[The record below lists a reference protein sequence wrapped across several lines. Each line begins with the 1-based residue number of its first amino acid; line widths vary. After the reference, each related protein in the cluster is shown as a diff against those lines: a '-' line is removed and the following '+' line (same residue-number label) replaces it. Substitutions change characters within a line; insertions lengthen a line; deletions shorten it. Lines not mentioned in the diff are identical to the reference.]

1 MPKIDFT
8 AYDTGGFFDEMI
20 DEEGNV
26 RAHYAQF
33 QARLQQMD
41 ARKLN
46 SLQFATE
53 RAQLSMGMT
62 FNVYNDSQ
70 GTERILHLDIIPRII
85 SSADWDM
92 LERGLR
98 QRIVALNLFIDDI
111 YHDQKILKDK
121 VVPADLVLS
130 SATFLKQCI
139 GLNPPQKVWCHIT
152 GSDLIRGGDGQFYI
166 LEDNLRCPS
175 GVSYMLENRE
185 ILKRTFPEIFEKLS
199 VRPVSDYSHHLR
211 DTLES
216 LVPDTRPAT
225 IVVLTPGAYNSAYF
239 EHAYLAQ
246 QMGAELVEGRDLV
259 VKKDIV
265 YMATTKGLQ
274 RVDVIYRR
282 IDDDFIDPLAF
293 RKDSMLGTPGLFR
306 AYQKGNVVLVNAPGT
321 GVADD
326 KAVYAYV
333 PRIIKYYLG
342 EEALLPNVHTYIC
355 AEPQD
360 LKYVVENIADLVIK
374 QTDASGGY
382 GMLIGPKS
390 SKEEQQEFIQKIKA
404 NPRNYIAQPTISLS
418 RVPTLSEDA
427 IEGRHVDL
435 RPYILYGKDIKIIP
449 GALTR
454 VAMKKGSLV
463 VNSSQGG
470 GSKDTWVLGK

>member
-1 MPKIDFT
+1 MPKINFN
-8 AYDTGGFFDEMI
+8 AYDRGGFFDEMMGE
-20 DEEGNV
+20 DGNV
-26 RAHYAQF
+26 RPHYAHF
-33 QARLQQMD
+33 QERLQKMD
-41 ARKLN
+41 WKKLH
-46 SLQFATE
+46 SLQFATD

-62 FNVYNDSQ
+62 FNVYNDNQ
-70 GTERILHLDIIPRII
+70 GVERILHLDIIPRII
-85 SSADWDM
+85 SSEDWER

-111 YHDQKILKDK
+111 YHEQKILKDK
-121 VVPADLVLS
+121 IIPAELVLS

-139 GLNPPQKVWCHIT
+139 GLNPPRKVWCHIT
-152 GSDLIRGGDGQFYI
+152 GSDLIRGGDGAFYV

-185 ILKRTFPEIFEKLS
+185 ILKRTFPEIFEKLR
-199 VRPVSDYSHHLR
+199 VRPVADYSHHLR

-216 LVPDTRPAT
+216 LVPDAGDVT

-259 VKKDIV
+259 VKNDIV
-265 YMATTKGLQ
+265 YMATTRGMQ

-282 IDDDFIDPLAF
+282 VDDDYLDPLAF
-293 RKDSMLGTPGLFR
+293 RKDSMLGTPGLFQ

-333 PRIIKYYLG
+333 PKIIKYYLG
-342 EEALLPNVHTYIC
+342 EEVILPNVQTYIC
-355 AEPQD
+355 ADPQD
-360 LKYVVENIADLVIK
+360 LQYVVENIADLVVK

-390 SKEEQQEFIQKIKA
+390 TKAEQQEFVQKIKA

-418 RVPTLSEDA
+418 RVPTLTDDT

-470 GSKDTWVLGK
+470 GSKDTWVLAK